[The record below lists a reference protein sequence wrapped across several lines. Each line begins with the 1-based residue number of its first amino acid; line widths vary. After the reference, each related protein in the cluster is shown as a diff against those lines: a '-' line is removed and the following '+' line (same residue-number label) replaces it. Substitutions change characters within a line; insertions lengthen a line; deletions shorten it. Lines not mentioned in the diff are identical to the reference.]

1 MVRFVV
7 SVVLAVLLC
16 PAAMAAEGGAV
27 LLGQFKNWAAF
38 SATVNNDKVC
48 YALSQPRATE
58 PKRARRGKIYFL
70 INDWPGRH
78 VKGEAEVVAGY
89 KYKDGSQ
96 VTAAVG
102 GDKYTFF
109 VRNNGDD
116 GSAWILSLPDGPKL
130 IDAMRQGVSAVVTG
144 TSSRGTVTHDTY
156 SLLGFND
163 ALAKIDATC
172 GM

>member
-1 MVRFVV
+1 MVKFVAFV
-7 SVVLAVLLC
+7 IFAALLC

-38 SATVNNDKVC
+38 SATVNGNKVC
-48 YALSQPRATE
+48 YALSRPRATE
-58 PKRARRGKIYFL
+58 PRHVRRGKIYFL

-78 VKGEAEVVAGY
+78 AKGEAEVVAGY
-89 KYKDGSQ
+89 KYKDDSH
-96 VTAAVG
+96 VTVAIG

-109 VRNNGDD
+109 TRNNGDD
-116 GSAWILSLPDGPKL
+116 GTAWILSLADGPKL
-130 IDAMRQGVSAVVTG
+130 IDAMRKGASAVVTG
-144 TSSRGTVTHDTY
+144 TSSRGTVTRDTY
-156 SLLGFND
+156 SLSGFTD